1 MSGSEIYF
9 ALMHQPSR
17 MFCRQGKDT
26 IPWITWVHRSRTRK
40 RLWVT
45 IGDALTSLS
54 LWLKAR
60 YQPFQTN

>member
-17 MFCRQGKDT
+17 MFCRQGKDK
-26 IPWITWVHRSRTRK
+26 ISWIARVNRPRTQK
-40 RLWVT
+40 RLRAT
-45 IGDALTSLS
+45 IGDALTSLC

-60 YQPFQTN
+60 YQSFQTN